1 VPERQRS
8 GRRRSAA
15 RGGFHPLRSL
25 RTWGLRHAQAAL
37 SSLGRLARAPAP
49 SLLTIAVIGI
59 ALALPAALHLLVR
72 NAAHLGQ
79 GWEGATQ
86 VSLFLERNVTDDAA
100 RTLARALARRSDVA
114 SARAISREQALA
126 QFRRQSGFSQALDVL
141 NENPLPAVIV
151 IHPASTSAAAVEH
164 LVRQLRPIPEI
175 DRVQMDRQWLRR
187 YFAIVHLVERGVT
200 VLSVLL
206 GIAVIIVVG
215 NTIRLDIQNRRQEI
229 EVQKLIGATDAFIRR
244 PFLYTGL
251 WYGALGG
258 IAACALLGIG
268 LLALRGPASQL
279 AVLYHSQSLMP
290 GLDPGTAG
298 SVIAG
303 GALLAWGGSF
313 LAVGRHL
320 RRIEP
325 A

>member
-1 VPERQRS
+1 MPDRQRL
-8 GRRRSAA
+8 GHRRRVA
-15 RGGFHPLRSL
+15 RGGFHPVRSL
-25 RTWGLRHAQAAL
+25 RIWGLRHAQAAL
-37 SSLGRLARAPAP
+37 ASLGRLARAPAP

-72 NAAHLGQ
+72 NAAHFGQ

-100 RTLARALARRSDVA
+100 RTLAKALAHRSDVA
-114 SARAISREQALA
+114 SAHAISRKQALA
-126 QFRRQSGFSQALDVL
+126 EFRRHSGFSQALEVL
-141 NENPLPAVIV
+141 KRNPLPAVIV
-151 IHPASTSAAAVEH
+151 IRPTSDSAAAVEH
-164 LVRQLRPIPEI
+164 LVKQLQAIPEI
-175 DRVQMDRQWLRR
+175 DRVQMDRQWLQR
-187 YFAIVHLVERGVT
+187 YFAIVHLVQRGVT
-200 VLSVLL
+200 MLSVLL
-206 GIAVIIVVG
+206 GIAVVIVVG
-215 NTIRLDIQNRRQEI
+215 NTIRLDIQSRHQEI

-244 PFLYTGL
+244 PFLYSGL

-268 LLALRGPASQL
+268 LLALHGPASHL
-279 AVLYHSQSLMP
+279 AVLYHAQSLMP
-290 GLDPGTAG
+290 GLDATTAG

-303 GALLAWGGSF
+303 GAVLAWGGSF